1 MDTKDGVQSFLNQVL
16 EISSLKV
23 PDSPLVVVALE
34 GENPWE
40 YYQNDGRD
48 FLEELYNCLDQHEQ
62 ITTTRLCDTLEASRS
77 IETLA
82 TGSWIDGDF
91 GVWIGGTT
99 ENTAWGLL
107 KRASLALESI
117 ADELPTHTVQIARRM
132 LLRAQSSVW
141 FWWYGDRFESADD
154 ADFDALFRGL
164 LRGIYL
170 TIGLRVPEDVDIPL
184 VGTVDHNEIKP
195 PLALISPDFTQT
207 QIPLISWADAGQC
220 TNKTGSMAITSHLFG
235 NIFFGFDQRRL
246 YFRILRTPAN
256 RTVTPRAELTLFL
269 IHTESKNF
277 EIDLR
282 GRAQVT
288 APNTLLDGRM
298 RRLRALS
305 T

>member
-1 MDTKDGVQSFLNQVL
+1 MNRSPR
-16 EISSLKV
+16 
-23 PDSPLVVVALE
+23 PDCV
-34 GENPWE
+34 
-40 YYQNDGRD
+40 
-48 FLEELYNCLDQHEQ
+48 
-62 ITTTRLCDTLEASRS
+62 TRSASRS

-132 LLRAQSSVW
+132 LLRAQSSDW

-246 YFRILRTPAN
+246 YFGSYIPAN

-269 IHTESKNF
+269 NHTESKNF
-277 EIDLR
+277 EIR
-282 GRAQVT
+282 PEGTRK
-288 APNTLLDGRM
+288 
-298 RRLRALS
+298 
-305 T
+305 